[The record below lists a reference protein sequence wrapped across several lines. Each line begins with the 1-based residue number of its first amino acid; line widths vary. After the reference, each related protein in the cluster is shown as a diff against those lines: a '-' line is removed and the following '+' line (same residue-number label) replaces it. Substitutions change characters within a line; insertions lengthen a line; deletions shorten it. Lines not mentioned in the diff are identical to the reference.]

1 MVEASAGGGQVGR
14 ADRILRDK
22 LEMLVKTALLICAD
36 KANASSSNGETMATV
51 QSEITLKTL
60 EQYRHSP
67 TTYLTRLA

>member
-1 MVEASAGGGQVGR
+1 
-14 ADRILRDK
+14 
-22 LEMLVKTALLICAD
+22 MLAVATNDDVATNED